1 MRKCS
6 KCGNVFDFE
15 SSLIDKCLSCQTDN
29 LNKIMLEFSTAVLIF
44 TCACFMTSYNSRSYY
59 K

>member
-15 SSLIDKCLSCQTDN
+15 SSLIDKCLSCQADK
-29 LNKIMLEFSTAVLIF
+29 LK
-44 TCACFMTSYNSRSYY
+44 
-59 K
+59 

>member
-15 SSLIDKCLSCQTDN
+15 SSLIDKCVSCQADK
-29 LNKIMLEFSTAVLIF
+29 LK
-44 TCACFMTSYNSRSYY
+44 
-59 K
+59 